1 MKILQIILKPFYHA
15 NNLWSNIISLL
26 TSFLIP
32 SDRLS
37 IYSFTIARPSFFSQ
51 KKKQLYFPDNL
62 IYLRPFMIINLSI
75 RSFAV
80 LIPNYNPTQSISFR
94 KTFKIPSIKNNNE
107 SIREK
112 KKDIVKK
119 FHLFRYRGR
128 CHLRKF
134 FSASTDCVAT
144 VFPSNL
150 QRKRRL
156 VEMPPRPPPPL
167 LLPSIFRSRTSQTRF
182 RPGTGKIFNR
192 LVKRRKD
199 GRYTYCK
206 LS

>member
-1 MKILQIILKPFYHA
+1 MVEYYFTINLVPYPFRSTSNLFLHNCTPIIFFTKKKT
-15 NNLWSNIISLL
+15 IIFPRQFNLL
-26 TSFLIP
+26 T
-32 SDRLS
+32 
-37 IYSFTIARPSFFSQ
+37 TIH
-51 KKKQLYFPDNL
+51 D
-62 IYLRPFMIINLSI
+62 NLSI

>member
-1 MKILQIILKPFYHA
+1 MVEY
-15 NNLWSNIISLL
+15 
-26 TSFLIP
+26 
-32 SDRLS
+32 
-37 IYSFTIARPSFFSQ
+37 YFTINLVPYPFRSTFNLFLHNCTPIIFFT

-62 IYLRPFMIINLSI
+62 IHLRPFMIINLSI

-156 VEMPPRPPPPL
+156 VEMPPRPPPRPPPPL
-167 LLPSIFRSRTSQTRF
+167 DIPVAYVANEIPTRDGKNFQPARETS
-182 RPGTGKIFNR
+182 
-192 LVKRRKD
+192 
-199 GRYTYCK
+199 
-206 LS
+206 